1 MRLRSGTPN
10 VQPRTGARID
20 MKRTLLSWSSGKR
33 QCLEPL
39 PPSETK
45 CFQSGSEPGPL
56 HAVRRSLVEAQAEAA
71 GVPLWDV
78 DLPWPCSNA
87 DYENVMR
94 EKCKA
99 AVQSGI
105 EYIAFGDLLWKA
117 VFCTRQPKA
126 VRTRKS
132 SGNGSLLSN
141 LALT

>member
-1 MRLRSGTPN
+1 MG
-10 VQPRTGARID
+10 
-20 MKRTLLSWSSGKR
+20 LLTTFNQEANR
-33 QCLEPL
+33 VA
-39 PPSETK
+39 
-45 CFQSGSEPGPL
+45 L
-56 HAVRRSLVEAQAEAA
+56 HAVRRSLVETQAEAA

-126 VRTRKS
+126 VRTRKI
-132 SGNGSLLSN
+132 GGTGSLLSK
-141 LALT
+141 LALTECVTPSLRVGYAAGWEFIR